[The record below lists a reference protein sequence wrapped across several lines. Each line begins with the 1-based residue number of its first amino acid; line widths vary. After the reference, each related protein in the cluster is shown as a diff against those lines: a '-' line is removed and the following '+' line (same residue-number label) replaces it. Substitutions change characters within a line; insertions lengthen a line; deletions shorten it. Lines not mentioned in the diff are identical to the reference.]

1 MKRILYV
8 LLCLTLLLGCEK
20 PLASYEVKNT
30 SSQLG
35 RRVDRPSGCW
45 DFKYTNSGSWDLSCR
60 PPGLMSEFGVTY
72 WTSLKR
78 VPSRDR
84 NGYKVF
90 AGSRNGDAITLIV
103 ESDGTATIYL
113 NQDGDL
119 IANELY
125 KYYSSDAGKGFWR
138 YIYLKN

>member
-1 MKRILYV
+1 
-8 LLCLTLLLGCEK
+8 
-20 PLASYEVKNT
+20 
-30 SSQLG
+30 
-35 RRVDRPSGCW
+35 
-45 DFKYTNSGSWDLSCR
+45 
-60 PPGLMSEFGVTY
+60 MSEFGVTY

-90 AGSRNGDAITLIV
+90 AGSRNWDEITLIV

-125 KYYSSDAGKGFWR
+125 QYYSSDAGKGFWR
-138 YIYLKN
+138 YIYLKK

>member
-1 MKRILYV
+1 
-8 LLCLTLLLGCEK
+8 
-20 PLASYEVKNT
+20 
-30 SSQLG
+30 
-35 RRVDRPSGCW
+35 
-45 DFKYTNSGSWDLSCR
+45 
-60 PPGLMSEFGVTY
+60 MSEFGVTY

-78 VPSRDR
+78 APSRDR

-125 KYYSSDAGKGFWR
+125 KYYSTDEGKGFWR